1 VYITELDVDVLPR
14 TTRQNS
20 ADVSATAAGTAES
33 NRYTALLPKEMQQA
47 LAHRYAELFEVFVQH
62 RGAIS
67 RVTLWGVI
75 DGAVVQES
83 PSGCPARWFRSR
95 CADQPE
101 APCYGD
107 DGNAMS
113 QGVNRTRLNNRTDD
127 KPYASCAAA
136 ISVAGLWKLYGAT
149 AAVCDVS
156 FEVGAGQI
164 FGLLGA
170 NGAGKTT
177 TLECILGLRQPD
189 RGSIQIHGLDL
200 RTHADQ
206 ARRLVGAQLQAA
218 TLQDRITPRQALD
231 LFGSFYAHSFGSG
244 ELLARFDLASKAD
257 VAFAT
262 LSGGLRQRLFL
273 ALALINRPTLL
284 VLDEPTAGLDP
295 QARRTLR
302 SLIGEMRSDGM
313 TVLLSTHDLQE
324 AGEVCD
330 RIAIMDRGRIV
341 AVASPAELIG
351 RSESPARL
359 IVRTS
364 PCLASTVVQALP
376 GVTQA
381 ALGERG
387 WILETRAP
395 NRVLAEL
402 VQRVDEAGARLLEVE
417 LRGPSLEDVFIELT
431 GRPWSAGE
439 PQGEVS

>member
-1 VYITELDVDVLPR
+1 
-14 TTRQNS
+14 
-20 ADVSATAAGTAES
+20 
-33 NRYTALLPKEMQQA
+33 
-47 LAHRYAELFEVFVQH
+47 
-62 RGAIS
+62 
-67 RVTLWGVI
+67 
-75 DGAVVQES
+75 
-83 PSGCPARWFRSR
+83 
-95 CADQPE
+95 
-101 APCYGD
+101 
-107 DGNAMS
+107 MS
-113 QGVNRTRLNNRTDD
+113 KGVNRTRLNNRADD
-127 KPYASCAAA
+127 KPNASCAAA
-136 ISVAGLWKLYGAT
+136 ISVAGLWKRYGAT

-189 RGSIQIHGLDL
+189 GGSIQIDGLDL
-200 RTHADQ
+200 RTHAAQ
-206 ARRLVGAQLQAA
+206 AKRLVGAQLQAA

-231 LFGSFYAHSFGSG
+231 LFGSFYSQSFGSG
-244 ELLARFDLASKAD
+244 ELLARFDLEAKAD
-257 VAFAT
+257 VPFAT

-295 QARRTLR
+295 QARRKLR
-302 SLIGEMRSDGM
+302 SLIGEMRSDGR

-324 AGEVCD
+324 AHELCD
-330 RIAIMDRGRIV
+330 RIAIMDSGRIV

-359 IVRTS
+359 IVRTA
-364 PCLASTVVQALP
+364 PCLASTVVDGLP
-376 GVTQA
+376 GIMQA
-381 ALGERG
+381 DCGERG

-402 VQRVDEAGARLLEVE
+402 VRRIDEAGARLLEVE

-439 PQGEVS
+439 PHGEVS